1 MEDEIN
7 IKDEIAE
14 GRSKHGFVKV
24 IPCSH
29 KENEQ
34 YEKMVEAGEKLPDGV
49 KPYTYYDG
57 SATGEY
63 FTVHKEEIT
72 DSEKMEYLAYKQ
84 LSMMATIRNLI
95 IGLLVLGFILLIVS
109 FSILS
114 KTNVIFDY
122 VESVKEAVSDFTY
135 DLNSFFRSISRW

>member
-1 MEDEIN
+1 MDEETKN
-7 IKDEIAE
+7 IKEEILE
-14 GRSKHGFVKV
+14 GRIKHGFVKV
-24 IPCSH
+24 NPCSSAEN
-29 KENEQ
+29 KE
-34 YEKMVEAGEKLPDGV
+34 YRKLL
-49 KPYTYYDG
+49 
-57 SATGEY
+57 
-63 FTVHKEEIT
+63 KEEGELPENIRP
-72 DSEKMEYLAYKQ
+72 DEYVDGIFYKISDQELSDAEKMEHLAYKQ

-122 VESVKEAVSDFTY
+122 VESVKKAVSDFTY